1 VSTQNIR
8 CFKILCTYHYIHFFD
23 KNPRYDW
30 LACKKAHNNLTPN
43 LIATMSTS
51 IEHEDNTF
59 KQGEH
64 QEENI
69 VDVYD
74 DEEEVISNSGCGVLG
89 RYPVL
94 SVLIFAATGIGV
106 GLDFLSGNLAKATT
120 PRKRLLT
127 G

>member
-1 VSTQNIR
+1 MLQNIVY
-8 CFKILCTYHYIHFFD
+8 LPLHSFFD
-23 KNPRYDW
+23 KNPPYDW
-30 LACKKAHNNLTPN
+30 LASKKAHNNLIPN
-43 LIATMSTS
+43 LIATMSIS
-51 IEHEDNTF
+51 IDHEDNTF

-64 QEENI
+64 VEENI

-120 PRKRLLT
+120 PRKRLLS